1 MCFFVFRSDQKD
13 ANDQREQARQREG
26 QVLQAVF
33 QLEQRVEQSARE
45 QWKKATAAE
54 ASNAGEQR
62 FSGPTIRQH
71 PPPRNIRSPETLKG
85 CLALKI
91 SLDITLAIY
100 VVMPFTVADEQIHL
114 ARVTPK
120 ET

>member
-54 ASNAGEQR
+54 ASNAGERR

-71 PPPRNIRSPETLKG
+71 PPSRNIRQGTLTAYV
-85 CLALKI
+85 LLKP
-91 SLDITLAIY
+91 LRG
-100 VVMPFTVADEQIHL
+100 V
-114 ARVTPK
+114 
-120 ET
+120 